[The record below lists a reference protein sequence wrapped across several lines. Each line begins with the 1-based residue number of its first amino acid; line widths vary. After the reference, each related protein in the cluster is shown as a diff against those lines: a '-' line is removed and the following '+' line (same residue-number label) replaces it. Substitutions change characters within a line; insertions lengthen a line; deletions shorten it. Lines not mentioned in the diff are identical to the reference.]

1 MLEAAALEEDDRE
14 EVRISIPGQTDVQI
28 NVLDDVRTT
37 QANP

>member
-1 MLEAAALEEDDRE
+1 MLEAAAQEEDDRE
-14 EVRISIPGQTDVQI
+14 EVRISITGQTDVQI